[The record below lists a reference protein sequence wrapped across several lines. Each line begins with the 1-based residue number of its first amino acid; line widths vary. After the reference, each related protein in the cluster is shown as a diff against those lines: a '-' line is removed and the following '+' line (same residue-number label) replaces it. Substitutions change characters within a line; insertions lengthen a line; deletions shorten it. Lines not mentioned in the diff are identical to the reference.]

1 MARADLTKVTTLDW
15 VVVGAGLLAYISSFL
30 PWYRADVSIL
40 GIERSATAN
49 AWNAGIGAWLPVL
62 LLAVAGVVVLAS
74 ATGVRLPTSK
84 SLITLG
90 LSALAVIAI
99 LLRWMTFPDATG
111 QNSLDMDNVDVQGL
125 LAVSSGADV
134 GLYIGLAAG
143 IVAVVASFLTSR
155 TSGAA
160 LS

>member
-1 MARADLTKVTTLDW
+1 MARADLTRVTILDW
-15 VVVGAGLLAYISSFL
+15 IVVGAGLLAYISSFL
-30 PWYRADVSIL
+30 PWYRADVSVL
-40 GIERSATAN
+40 GIEQSATAN

-62 LLAVAGVVVLAS
+62 LLVVAGVVVLAS
-74 ATGVRLPTSK
+74 TTGVRLPASK

-90 LSALAVIAI
+90 LSMLAVIAI

-111 QNSLDMDNVDVQGL
+111 RRTLDMDNVNVEGL

-134 GLYIGLAAG
+134 GLYIGLIAA
-143 IVAVVASFLTSR
+143 IAAVVASFLTSR
-155 TSGAA
+155 AAGAI

>member
-1 MARADLTKVTTLDW
+1 MARADLTRVTALDW
-15 VVVGAGLLAYISSFL
+15 VVVGAGLLAYIASFL

-62 LLAVAGVVVLAS
+62 LLAVAGVVVLVS
-74 ATGVRLPTSK
+74 ATAVRLPTSK

-99 LLRWMTFPDATG
+99 LLRWMTFPDSAG
-111 QNSLDMDNVDVQGL
+111 QSRLDMDNVDVEGL
-125 LAVSSGADV
+125 LAVSSGAGV
-134 GLYIGLAAG
+134 GLYVGLIAA
-143 IVAVVASFLTSR
+143 IAAVVASFLTSR
-155 TSGAA
+155 AAGAT
-160 LS
+160 LN

>member
-1 MARADLTKVTTLDW
+1 MARADLTRVTALDW
-15 VVVGAGLLAYISSFL
+15 VVVGAGLLAYIASFL

-40 GIERSATAN
+40 GIERSATSN

-62 LLAVAGVVVLAS
+62 LLVVAGVVVLAS
-74 ATGVRLPTSK
+74 TTGVRLPASK

-99 LLRWMTFPDATG
+99 LLRWMTFPDSTG
-111 QNSLDMDNVDVQGL
+111 QSSFEMDNVDVEGL
-125 LAVSSGADV
+125 LAVSSGAGV
-134 GLYIGLAAG
+134 GLYVGLIAA
-143 IVAVVASFLTSR
+143 IAALVASFLTSR
-155 TSGAA
+155 AAGAS

>member
-30 PWYRADVSIL
+30 PWYRTDLSVL

-62 LLAVAGVVVLAS
+62 LLVGAGVVVLAS

-84 SLITLG
+84 PLITLG

-99 LLRWMTFPDATG
+99 LLRWMTYPSATG
-111 QNSLDMDNVDVQGL
+111 QSRLDMDNVEVEGL
-125 LAVSSGADV
+125 LAVSSGAGF
-134 GLYIGLAAG
+134 GLYLGLIAA
-143 IVAVVASFLTSR
+143 IAAVVASLLTAR
-155 TSGAA
+155 AAGAI

>member
-1 MARADLTKVTTLDW
+1 MARADLTRVTALDW
-15 VVVGAGLLAYISSFL
+15 VVVGTGLLAYIASFL

-62 LLAVAGVVVLAS
+62 LLAVAGVVVLVS
-74 ATGVRLPTSK
+74 ATAVRLPTSK

-99 LLRWMTFPDATG
+99 LLRWMTFPDSAG
-111 QNSLDMDNVDVQGL
+111 QSRLDMDNVDVEGL
-125 LAVSSGADV
+125 LAVSSGAGV
-134 GLYIGLAAG
+134 GLYVGLIAA
-143 IVAVVASFLTSR
+143 IAAVVASFLTSR
-155 TSGAA
+155 AAGAT
-160 LS
+160 LN

>member
-1 MARADLTKVTTLDW
+1 MARADLTKVATLDW

-30 PWYRADVSIL
+30 PWYRADFSIL
-40 GIERSATAN
+40 GIERSAIAN

-62 LLAVAGVVVLAS
+62 LLVVAGVVVLVS
-74 ATGVRLPTSK
+74 TMGVRLPTAK

-99 LLRWMTFPDATG
+99 LLRWMTFPDSTG
-111 QNSLDMDNVDVQGL
+111 QSSFEMDNVDVEGL
-125 LAVSSGADV
+125 LAVSSGAGV
-134 GLYIGLAAG
+134 GLYVGLIAA
-143 IVAVVASFLTSR
+143 IAALVASFLTSR
-155 TSGAA
+155 AAGAS

>member
-1 MARADLTKVTTLDW
+1 MARADLTRVTTLDW
-15 VVVGAGLLAYISSFL
+15 VVVGAGLVAYIASFL

-62 LLAVAGVVVLAS
+62 LLVVAGVVVLVS
-74 ATGVRLPTSK
+74 TTGVRLPTSK

-99 LLRWMTFPDATG
+99 LLRWMTFPDSAG
-111 QNSLDMDNVDVQGL
+111 QSRLDMDNVEVEGL
-125 LAVSSGADV
+125 LAVSSGAGV
-134 GLYIGLAAG
+134 GLYIGLIAA
-143 IVAVVASFLTSR
+143 IAAVVASFLTSR
-155 TSGAA
+155 AA
-160 LS
+160 GSTLS